1 MASSKVRIKVHSD
14 GLDGFIAR
22 GRARA
27 RALDRGEELPAEH
40 IITFR
45 TPGDMFQVLTPRR
58 FDILQALA
66 NTGTQPVSSL
76 AVSLRRN
83 RSAVSRDLRI
93 LTRVGAVCTK
103 SVSNTGHG
111 RMTLASPVASR
122 LEIVSVIGRG
132 KRPTP
137 RSKAS

>member
-27 RALDRGEELPAEH
+27 RALDRGEELPA
-40 IITFR
+40 
-45 TPGDMFQVLTPRR
+45 PRR